1 MITINFILNKN
12 IKHLLFLLQSHSFGY
27 DCKKR
32 ANLNILDAETLIFS
46 AGNMVQILNIKTK
59 KQIYL
64 ETISG
69 GAVGAIAV
77 KLILIKKIFINK
89 LI

>member
-1 MITINFILNKN
+1 
-12 IKHLLFLLQSHSFGY
+12 
-27 DCKKR
+27 
-32 ANLNILDAETLIFS
+32 
-46 AGNMVQILNIKTK
+46 MVQILNIKTK

-77 KLILIKKIFINK
+77 KKFNQKRILLK
-89 LI
+89 

>member
-1 MITINFILNKN
+1 LC
-12 IKHLLFLLQSHSFGY
+12 LSHSFGY

-32 ANLNILDAETLIFS
+32 SNLNILDPETLIFS

-59 KQIYL
+59 EQKYL
-64 ETISG
+64 RTTGG

-77 KLILIKKIFINK
+77 S
-89 LI
+89 